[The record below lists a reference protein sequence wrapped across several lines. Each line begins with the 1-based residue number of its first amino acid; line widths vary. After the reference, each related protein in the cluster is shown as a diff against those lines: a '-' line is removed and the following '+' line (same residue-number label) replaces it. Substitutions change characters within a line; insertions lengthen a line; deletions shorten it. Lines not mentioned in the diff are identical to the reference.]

1 MSAVT
6 TQPSSA
12 QPAQSAPSRHV
23 GLVGQFPRVLRSEW
37 TKLRTVRS
45 TVWTLLA
52 TLVVC
57 IGLPVMISFAIV
69 NQPKSDIGPDFD
81 AAGFSLFGV
90 FLGQLIVGA
99 LGVLVISAEYSTG
112 TIRASLTATP
122 QRVVM
127 LVAKLLTFSV
137 VIAIVSFVTTFAAF
151 FLVQAVLDTHDLGV
165 TLGEGTSLR
174 MVVGGALYLIIVGL
188 LGLGIG
194 TILRHSA
201 AGISTVLAL
210 LFVLPILASFLPHS
224 WQEQVV
230 KYLPGQAG
238 QAIFQRQADAVTLA
252 PWTGLAV
259 FAGYALLSLII
270 GAVLLVRRDA

>member
-1 MSAVT
+1 MSTVAT
-6 TQPSSA
+6 T
-12 QPAQSAPSRHV
+12 PAGRPAAAPQRPV
-23 GLVGQFPRVLRSEW
+23 GLGVQLPRVLRAEW

-45 TVWTLLA
+45 TVWTLLGA
-52 TLVVC
+52 LVVC
-57 IGLPVMISFAIV
+57 VGLPLLISFAII
-69 NQPKSDIGPDFD
+69 NQPKSELGPDFD

-90 FLGQLIVGA
+90 FLGQLIIGA

-122 QRVVM
+122 QRLIM
-127 LVAKLLTFSV
+127 LLAKLLTFA
-137 VIAIVSFVTTFAAF
+137 VIVAVVSFVLTFASF
-151 FLVQAVLDTHDLGV
+151 FSVQAVLNTHDLGV
-165 TLGEGTSLR
+165 SLWEGSSLR
-174 MVVGGALYLIIVGL
+174 VVIGGALYLVIVGL

-210 LFVLPILASFLPHS
+210 LFVLPILASFLPRS
-224 WQEQVV
+224 WQEHVV

-238 QAIFQRQADAVTLA
+238 QAIFQSQADAVTLA
-252 PWTGLAV
+252 PWTGLSV
-259 FAGYALLSLII
+259 FAGYAVLSLII

>member
-6 TQPSSA
+6 TQPSAA
-12 QPAQSAPSRHV
+12 QPSQSAPVRHV
-23 GLVGQFPRVLRSEW
+23 GLAGQFPRILRSEW

-57 IGLPVMISFAIV
+57 IGLPVMVSFAIV
-69 NQPKSDIGPDFD
+69 NQPKDQVGPDFD

-112 TIRASLTATP
+112 TIRATLTATP
-122 QRVVM
+122 QRLAV
-127 LVAKLLTFSV
+127 LVAKVLTFAV
-137 VIAIVSFVTTFAAF
+137 VIAVVSFVTTFAAF
-151 FLVQAVLDTHDLGV
+151 FLVQAVLDTGNLGV
-165 TLGEGTSLR
+165 KLGDGDSLR
-174 MVVGGALYLIIVGL
+174 MVIGGAIYLIIVGL

-194 TILRHSA
+194 TIVRHSA

-224 WQEQVV
+224 WQEHVV

-238 QAIFQRQADAVTLA
+238 QAIFQRHADAVTLA
-252 PWTGLAV
+252 PWTGLAI
-259 FAGYALLSLII
+259 FAAYGLLSLVI

>member
-6 TQPSSA
+6 ASPS
-12 QPAQSAPSRHV
+12 PAQAPPRHAV
-23 GLVGQFPRVLRSEW
+23 GLATQLPRVLKSEW

-45 TVWTLLA
+45 TMWTLLS
-52 TLVVC
+52 TLIVC
-57 IGLPVMISFAIV
+57 IGLPVMISFAII
-69 NQPKSDIGPDFD
+69 NQPKSDLGPDFD

-99 LGVLVISAEYSTG
+99 LGVLVMSAEYSTG

-122 QRVVM
+122 QRLVM
-127 LVAKLLTFSV
+127 FLSKILTFSV
-137 VIAIVSFVTTFAAF
+137 VIAIVSFVTTFVAF
-151 FLVQAVLDTHDLGV
+151 FLVQAVLNTHDLGV
-165 TLGEGTSLR
+165 SLGQGTSLR
-174 MVVGGALYLIIVGL
+174 MVIGGALYLIIVGI

-224 WQEQVV
+224 WQEHVV

-238 QAIFQRQADAVTLA
+238 QAIFQRQADAVNLA
-252 PWTGLAV
+252 PWEGLAL
-259 FAGYALLSLII
+259 FAGYGVLALVI

>member
-1 MSAVT
+1 MSTVAT
-6 TQPSSA
+6 T
-12 QPAQSAPSRHV
+12 PAGRPAAAPRRPV
-23 GLVGQFPRVLRSEW
+23 GLAVQLPRVLRAEW

-45 TVWTLLA
+45 TVWTLLGA
-52 TLVVC
+52 LVVC
-57 IGLPVMISFAIV
+57 VGLPLLISFAII
-69 NQPKSDIGPDFD
+69 NQPKSDLGPDFD

-90 FLGQLIVGA
+90 FLGQLIIGA

-122 QRVVM
+122 QRLLM
-127 LVAKLLTFSV
+127 LLAKLLTFA
-137 VIAIVSFVTTFAAF
+137 VIVAVVSFVITFAAF
-151 FLVQAVLDTHDLGV
+151 FSVQAVLNTHDLGV
-165 TLGEGTSLR
+165 SLGEGSSLR
-174 MVVGGALYLIIVGL
+174 MVVGGALYLVIVGL

-224 WQEQVV
+224 WQEHVV

-238 QAIFQRQADAVTLA
+238 QAIFQRHADAVTLA
-252 PWTGLAV
+252 PWTGLSV
-259 FAGYALLSLII
+259 FAGYAVLSLII